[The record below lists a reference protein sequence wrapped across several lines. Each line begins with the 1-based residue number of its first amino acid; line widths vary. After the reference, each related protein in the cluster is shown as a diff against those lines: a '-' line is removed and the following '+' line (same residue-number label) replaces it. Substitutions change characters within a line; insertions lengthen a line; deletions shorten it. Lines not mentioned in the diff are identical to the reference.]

1 MTAGSLQTW
10 YIILINIGPETLR
23 CRFHFGLCGGTGFLS
38 ATKSDNVIVVETFLR
53 SSRSWPICNTVSF
66 QQVLPESWISR
77 SVQKHWNA
85 LQHGWWTTQPP
96 AYMYSCAQARSIG
109 DNYGIAILKVA
120 YCYSDPNA
128 DIEPPCSFGVENAKT
143 PFTPKPKKWPS
154 QLRNPQQIFIFM
166 ALTVLRWVVGQ
177 IITWEQ
183 NFWTSLISLCP
194 VYTVCQ
200 SDYVWS
206 TADHPISQEL
216 QA

>member
-1 MTAGSLQTW
+1 M
-10 YIILINIGPETLR
+10 GPETSYGVGFTLACAVEPVSWVRQSQITLLSWRRFSGRPDRGRSATPSRFSKSYPNLESHVR
-23 CRFHFGLCGGTGFLS
+23 CRNT
-38 ATKSDNVIVVETFLR
+38 EM
-53 SSRSWPICNTVSF
+53 PCNTGDGPPS
-66 QQVLPESWISR
+66 
-77 SVQKHWNA
+77 
-85 LQHGWWTTQPP
+85 LQHTCIP
-96 AYMYSCAQARSIG
+96 YAQARSIG

-120 YCYSDPNA
+120 SCCSDPNA
-128 DIEPPCSFGVENAKT
+128 DIEPPCSFGVKNAKT
-143 PFTPKPKKWPS
+143 PFTPKPNKWPS